1 MPRLFASLSASLLFY
16 YEGTVR
22 LGIFLSGF
30 VLFSSLAAKSQPVM
44 PASEIRELYN
54 TGQYAAAL
62 TNATAAIQNAPS
74 WNPAKPPLHR
84 LRIDAAWAI
93 GSRDTAI
100 VAARTLRKKT
110 PDDLQNLVRLYQLL
124 RDTGAS
130 EEAKELLADI
140 NQRGRALDPKEASG
154 ADLTALGTAA
164 LALGADPKAILST
177 CYMPARKKAPG
188 HLPAHLAAAELAL
201 EKRDFALAA
210 TVLQEARKIIGDDPA
225 ILHGLARAWFP
236 SEREKSLAFAETIL
250 ATNTNHVATLLL
262 LVEDAY
268 DKDNWKAAEALL
280 KRAHKVNDK
289 HPPTHTWSSVLAL
302 ARFDQATAET
312 ARERALE
319 LAPGD
324 ARIDHLIGRKIS
336 QKRRFTEGLKHQ
348 KLALERQ
355 PDYLAARAE
364 MAQDLLRLG
373 REDEAWKIVED
384 VHERDPYNV
393 VAYNLMILHDNLKNF
408 ETLETEHFTI
418 RMTPHEAAIYGEQVK
433 GLLEQARRTMCKR
446 YGYEFDEKTNGKII
460 IEFFPDQQ
468 DFAIRTLGMPGGL
481 GILGACFGRV
491 ITMNSPGSLGA
502 GENNWASTLWHE
514 FCHAVTLGA
523 TDNRIPRWLT
533 EGFSV
538 YEEGLRD
545 ETCRRKLTPKYR
557 QLINERGLIPLDKL
571 SGALTD
577 FETPDT
583 IAYAYFQSGWLVE
596 FLMERLDEQQL
607 HQVFDEILKGQTI
620 ELALETPLAPVAEWW
635 PEFEGMVSN
644 RVDSFYPD
652 VDWSRPE
659 EGSPLYTDPAAVA
672 EYATE
677 TPSNIWALTYVAAHT
692 IGRAESEADWNEAL
706 ERAEDLKHL
715 YPQNPEAL
723 RFLVRIHNELGDEAA
738 EKEALVNLLESDADD
753 PDASLRLLELASEQE
768 DWPAVLRA
776 GNRQLDIN
784 PLLRVP
790 HRTLGR
796 AYQAAGQP
804 DKAIA
809 AYKRLLRLR
818 PANPADAHF
827 RLSGLVND
835 EAEQERHLLQALE
848 EAPRFRKAYKKL
860 LERESEVE

>member
-1 MPRLFASLSASLLFY
+1 MLFL

-22 LGIFLSGF
+22 LGIFLSCF
-30 VLFSSLAAKSQPVM
+30 VLFSVPAAKSQPVM
-44 PASEIRELYN
+44 PASEIRALYN
-54 TGQYAAAL
+54 SGQYAAAL

-100 VAARTLRKKT
+100 VAARTLRQKT
-110 PDDLQNLVRLYQLL
+110 PDDLQNLVRLHGML

-130 EEAKELLADI
+130 EEAAELLADI
-140 NQRGRALDPKEASG
+140 DQRGRALDPKEASG
-154 ADLTALGTAA
+154 SELTALGTAA

-177 CYMPARKKAPG
+177 CFMPARKKAPG

-210 TVLQEARKIIGDDPA
+210 NVLREARKIIGDDPA

-236 SEREKSLAFAETIL
+236 SEREKALGFVDTIL
-250 ATNTNHVATLLL
+250 ASNKNHVASLLL
-262 LVEDAY
+262 RLEDAY
-268 DKDNWKAAEALL
+268 DKDDWKNAEAFLE
-280 KRAHKVNDK
+280 RALAVNAK
-289 HPPTHTWSSVLAL
+289 HPPSHTWKSVLAL
-302 ARFDQATAET
+302 ARFDHKTAEA
-312 ARERALE
+312 ARKRALE

-348 KLALERQ
+348 KLALELQ
-355 PDYLAARAE
+355 PNDLNARAE
-364 MAQDLLRLG
+364 MGQDLLRLG
-373 REDEAWKIVED
+373 REDEAWEIIRE
-384 VHERDPYNV
+384 VHERDKYNV
-393 VAYNLMILHDNLKNF
+393 VAYNLMILHDHLKHF
-408 ETLETEHFTI
+408 ETLETEHFII

-433 GLLEQARRTMCKR
+433 GLLEQARRSLCKR
-446 YGYEFDEKTNGKII
+446 YGYEFDEEANGKIV

-468 DFAIRTLGMPGGL
+468 DFAIRTLGMPGGMGL
-481 GILGACFGRV
+481 LGACFGRV

-502 GENNWASTLWHE
+502 GESNWASTLWHE

-523 TDNRIPRWLT
+523 TDNRMPRWLT

-545 ETCRRKLTPKYR
+545 ETCRRRLTPKYR
-557 QLINERGLIPLDKL
+557 RLIQERGLIPLDQL

-596 FLMERLDEQQL
+596 FLMERLDEKQL
-607 HQVFDEILKGQTI
+607 HQVLDEILKGQTI
-620 ELALETPLAPVAEWW
+620 ELALETPLAPVDEWW
-635 PEFEGMVSN
+635 PAFEGMVSN
-644 RVDSFYPD
+644 RVAAFHSD
-652 VDWSRPE
+652 VDWTQPE
-659 EGSPLYTDPAAVA
+659 EGSPLFTDPAAVA
-672 EYATE
+672 EFAKDNPT
-677 TPSNIWALTYVAAHT
+677 NIWALTYVAAHA
-692 IGRAESEADWNEAL
+692 IGKAESEADWQEAL
-706 ERAEDLKHL
+706 EYAEELKHL

-723 RFLVRIHNELGDEAA
+723 RFLVRIHNERGDAAA

-796 AYQAAGQP
+796 AYEAAGQP
-804 DKAIA
+804 EQAVA
-809 AYKRLLRLR
+809 AYQRLLRLR
-818 PANPADAHF
+818 PANPANVHF
-827 RLSGLVND
+827 RLSGLVPD
-835 EAEQERHLLQALE
+835 QAEQERHLLQALE
-848 EAPRFRKAYKKL
+848 EAPRFRKAYQRL
-860 LERESEVE
+860 LEREDAQGTGNAARPDNP